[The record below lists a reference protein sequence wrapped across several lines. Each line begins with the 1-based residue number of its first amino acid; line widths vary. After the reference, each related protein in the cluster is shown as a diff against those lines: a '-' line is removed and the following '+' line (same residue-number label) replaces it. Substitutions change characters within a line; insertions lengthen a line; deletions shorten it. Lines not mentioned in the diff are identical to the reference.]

1 VRRLLI
7 GMGRS
12 WALVGFLAVAACG
25 EGAELDRLAA
35 GERGR
40 VAEVTS
46 GETVVLKS
54 GLVVRLAGVET
65 PRWGE
70 PGAREALDDL
80 RRLALGKDIE
90 LYYGG
95 ARRDAYGRVLA
106 QARLAGSRRWLECAL
121 LSDGVVLV
129 RTYADNRA
137 LARPMLACEARARRG
152 RRGLWAD
159 SKLVRLPAEVDDRD
173 THFQIIEGRIAR
185 ASVTQ
190 SGIYLDLDGA
200 APGFAL
206 QIIRRAT
213 PDFDRAGLS
222 PQSLV
227 GKLVR
232 VRGVISTGLMRLDHP
247 EQLEVLSGG

>member
-1 VRRLLI
+1 MRRLLI
-7 GMGRS
+7 GLGRS
-12 WALVGFLAVAACG
+12 GVLAGILMLAACG
-25 EGAELDRLAA
+25 EGGGLDRLAA
-35 GERGR
+35 GERDR

-80 RRLALGKDIE
+80 SRLALGKDVE

-137 LARPMLACEARARRG
+137 LARPMLACEARARQA

-159 SKLVRLPAEVDDRD
+159 PKRVRLPSEVDDRD
-173 THFQIIEGRIAR
+173 THFQIVEGRIAR
-185 ASVTQ
+185 VDAAG
-190 SGIYLDLDGA
+190 SGVYLDLGGA
-200 APGFAL
+200 APGFAV
-206 QIIRRAT
+206 QIVRRAV
-213 PDFDRAGLS
+213 PDFDRAGLA

-232 VRGVISTGLMRLDHP
+232 LRGAPSMGLMRLDHP
-247 EQLEVLSGG
+247 EQVEVLQGG